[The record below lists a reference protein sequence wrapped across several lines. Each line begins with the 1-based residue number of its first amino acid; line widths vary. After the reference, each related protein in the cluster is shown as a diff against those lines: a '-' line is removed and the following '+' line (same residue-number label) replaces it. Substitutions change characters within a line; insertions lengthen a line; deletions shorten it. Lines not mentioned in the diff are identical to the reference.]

1 MANINHFVLLEYNHV
16 KTVWLLP
23 YLICHQN
30 QNDSETILSHQ
41 SEAVIMS
48 LGAWIWSRLA
58 WDLSSHIWFL
68 YLLPTGRI
76 IFTLLTVFQQ
86 CLYLLLRNLD
96 SLGLFLSREWFGV
109 TICDILYISVCI
121 LHVCIELQISYRDY
135 IINDIHNRVTY
146 LDCYS
151 FFLNRFLE
159 LSFTCHAIHL
169 KCTVVG
175 LVYSLSHTIL
185 TTINFRTLLLF

>member
-16 KTVWLLP
+16 KTVWLPP

-48 LGAWIWSRLA
+48 LGAWIWNRLA
-58 WDLSSHIWFL
+58 WDLPSHIQFL

-96 SLGLFLSREWFGV
+96 SLGLFLSMEWFGI
-109 TICDILYISVCI
+109 TIYNILYTSVCV
-121 LHVCIELQISYRDY
+121 LHICIELQISYRDY
-135 IINDIHNRVTY
+135 IIINDIYN
-146 LDCYS
+146 LDYCFS
-151 FFLNRFLE
+151 FFFSLTAFLSYH
-159 LSFTCHAIHL
+159 LHAMQFI
-169 KCTVVG
+169 
-175 LVYSLSHTIL
+175 I
-185 TTINFRTLLLF
+185 